1 MTELV
6 NYLKVKTNQYK
17 IVIKCDI
24 KWIKND
30 TTYILFFDKIKA
42 KFVGNKAKGRMSK
55 RMLQENKVR
64 QIFKKVNIILPLKFH
79 FAD

>member
-30 TTYILFFDKIKA
+30 TTYILFFDKIKT
-42 KFVGNKAKGRMSK
+42 KFVGNKAKG
-55 RMLQENKVR
+55 
-64 QIFKKVNIILPLKFH
+64 
-79 FAD
+79 